1 MMTMM
6 IIEKRILLYLKYIR
20 IHT

>member
-1 MMTMM
+1 MM